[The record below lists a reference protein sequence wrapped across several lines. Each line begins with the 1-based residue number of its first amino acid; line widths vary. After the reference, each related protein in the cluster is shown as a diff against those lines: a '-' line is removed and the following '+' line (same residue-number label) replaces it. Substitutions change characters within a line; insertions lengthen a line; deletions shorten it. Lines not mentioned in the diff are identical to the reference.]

1 MSDKR
6 PVEKDAQ
13 ETQQPVITKE
23 IAEQLIQE
31 GIELARRYRRRIEA
45 MWNISSERRLMRS
58 R

>member
-6 PVEKDAQ
+6 PAQADAH
-13 ETQQPVITKE
+13 ETQQPVITRE
-23 IAEQLIQE
+23 IADQLIRE
-31 GIELARRYRRRIEA
+31 GIELARQYQRRIEA

>member
-6 PVEKDAQ
+6 LVQDDAQ
-13 ETQQPVITKE
+13 EAQQPVITRE
-23 IAEQLIQE
+23 IAEQLLQE
-31 GIELARRYRRRIEA
+31 GIELARHYQRRIEA